1 MDVLYRLE
9 SASVRD
15 VMARLEDDLSYSSV
29 RTFLGKLE
37 AKGHVSH
44 RESGLRYVY
53 FPVVDRKTASRK
65 ALNNVVSTFFRDSP
79 YLAINSLLQMSSKD
93 WSKEELEELEAMIER
108 HKEDTDSTSRKRNKD
123 DGYSRGS

>member
-9 SASVRD
+9 SASVKD
-15 VMARLEDDLSYSSV
+15 VMAQLEDDLSYSSV

-53 FPVVDRKTASRK
+53 FPVVDRKTASRT
-65 ALNNVVSTFFRDSP
+65 ALGNVVSTFFRDSP
-79 YLAINSLLQMSSKD
+79 YLAINSLLQMSSREL
-93 WSKEELEELEAMIER
+93 SREELEDLEAMIER
-108 HKEDTDSTSRKRNKD
+108 HKEKTDSTTRNRGKD
-123 DGYSRGS
+123 DGASRTS